1 MKNKKIITILIIIIL
16 IIITAFTIYYLYK
29 NSNKDLNL
37 QNNLAN
43 KSNQEIEE
51 YILNIAS
58 YEANIEV
65 LIDGNKNKTQYKMKQ
80 SYVNPNFEK
89 QIIEEPSNI
98 SGLQTIY
105 DGNTLTISNTK
116 LNLSTVYQNYPYLAD
131 NFLWLNCFIQDYKNA
146 KNTNQNV
153 KLYDENNMVVM
164 EIKLANS
171 NQYISIKKLFIEKET
186 GKIAKM
192 IIQDSNQKNTICIIY
207 KDIKINSLRKDD
219 IFAFK
224 INNILIGQY

>member
-1 MKNKKIITILIIIIL
+1 MKNKKIITILIMIIL

-65 LIDGNKNKTQYKMKQ
+65 SIDGNKNKTQYKMKQ
-80 SYVNPNFEK
+80 SYANPNFEK

-116 LNLSTVYQNYPYLAD
+116 LNLSTVYQNYPYLVD

-146 KNTNQNV
+146 KSTNQNV

-192 IIQDSNQKNTICIIY
+192 IIQDNKQKNTICIIY
-207 KDIKINSLRKDD
+207 KDIKINSLQKDD